1 MLSEK
6 KFYEKYLK
14 YKKKYLELKEQQG
27 GMTSRGKKESGTPKI
42 YGICGILINMQDER
56 VFLIY
61 LPFPP
66 ALYKISSNERKGQI
80 DLLKPEIKS
89 LSKSDFNNSFKI
101 FNLFDGYK
109 YLQNILEEKY
119 KNADKKQI
127 ETYRDRVLSTSKE
140 MDTKG
145 KTIKYGVYAYLI
157 KNEYDE
163 QFIIYVTIDKD
174 KKSLNGP
181 SKLIVTRSVTVDYTA
196 YVTENSIIFVRI
208 NENKFDGNEELI
220 EFLKEYALH
229 ND

>member
-27 GMTSRGKKESGTPKI
+27 GAAMTYRSKESGTPKI
-42 YGICGILINMQDER
+42 YGICGFLINMQDER

-61 LPFPP
+61 LPFPN

-80 DLLKPEIKS
+80 DLLEPEIKS

-109 YLQNILEEKY
+109 YLQNILEEKF
-119 KNADKKQI
+119 KNADRKQI
-127 ETYRDRVLSTSKE
+127 EIYRDRVLSSSKE

-157 KNEYDE
+157 KNEDDE

-181 SKLIVTRSVTVDYTA
+181 SKLIGTRSVTVDYTA
-196 YVTENSIIFVRI
+196 YVTENSIIFVR
-208 NENKFDGNEELI
+208 NENKFDGNKELVKK
-220 EFLKEYALH
+220 LKEYALH